1 MGIFFFY
8 NNRKPRKFQHR
19 TIMFDSDEEARKEKM
34 EKRIRRIQQDIARE
48 EGREIEIE
56 ESRAKTDFGKEFVSQ
71 TKFLKRRK
79 EREEGGSKP
88 FFANNITIVLLL
100 AALIVAFYIL
110 FLR

>member
-1 MGIFFFY
+1 MAY
-8 NNRKPRKFQHR
+8 NKNQPSFQILICLIKIWTPKDPKKP
-19 TIMFDSDEEARKEKM
+19 MDVPSDAMMISEVE
-34 EKRIRRIQQDIARE
+34 
-48 EGREIEIE
+48 EIEIE